1 MPQTRERQYDRSRRG
16 VHPAMLR
23 VSHADRDVVVDR
35 LKVAFCE
42 GRLDKSE
49 FDERLDAALTAKTRG
64 DLDRLLRDVADLAPP
79 PVARP
84 VVGVARPLP
93 TSEERVWGM
102 LSHWLGVVTWLFGP
116 AIIMGTAGRR
126 SAFVRSQAVEALNFT
141 ITWTLALV
149 VAPLIEL
156 LTFGLGFVLFVVA
169 PIMMI
174 VGGLIALGGTGM
186 RYPLCLRLIKR

>member
-1 MPQTRERQYDRSRRG
+1 MPETRYRQYDRSHRG
-16 VHPAMLR
+16 VDPATLR

-35 LKVAFCE
+35 LKVAFSE
-42 GRLDKSE
+42 GRLDKDE
-49 FDERLDAALTAKTRG
+49 FDERLGAALTAKTRG
-64 DLDRLLRDVADLAPP
+64 DLDRLLRDVADLAPR

-84 VVGVARPLP
+84 VVGIAPPFP
-93 TSEERVWGM
+93 TSEERVWAM

-141 ITWTLALV
+141 ITWTLVLV
-149 VAPLIEL
+149 VAPLVAL

-169 PIMMI
+169 PITMI
-174 VGGLIALGGTGM
+174 VGGFVALGGTGM
-186 RYPLCLRLIKR
+186 RYPVCLRLIKR